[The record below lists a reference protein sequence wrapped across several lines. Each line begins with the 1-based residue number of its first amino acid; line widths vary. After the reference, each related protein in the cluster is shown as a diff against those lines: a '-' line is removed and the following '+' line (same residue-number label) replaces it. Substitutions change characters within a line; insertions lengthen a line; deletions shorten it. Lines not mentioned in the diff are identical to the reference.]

1 MLRWPAPIYI
11 RLGYVFHSRFSAES
25 IQPISMI
32 FDILHEDGATLR
44 KCYYFVVGIKTL
56 KISAYV
62 ENRIFTKNVGN
73 FETLR
78 QIYL

>member
-1 MLRWPAPIYI
+1 MLRWPAPIYM

-44 KCYYFVVGIKTL
+44 KCYLFCCRYKNAQNIGIC
-56 KISAYV
+56 
-62 ENRIFTKNVGN
+62 
-73 FETLR
+73 
-78 QIYL
+78 